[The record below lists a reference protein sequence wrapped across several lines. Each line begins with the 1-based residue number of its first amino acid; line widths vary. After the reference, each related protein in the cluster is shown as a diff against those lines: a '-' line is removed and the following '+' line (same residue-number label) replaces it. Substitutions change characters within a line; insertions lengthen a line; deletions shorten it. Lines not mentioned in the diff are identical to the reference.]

1 MEHIRQ
7 RNREKRQRYRVR
19 YYKRSVLSICGV
31 IILLTVVLAIGS
43 VSLQAKNKSYKAHE
57 KELEAQL
64 KEERTRTEEIEDL
77 EKYVGTDEY
86 IEDVAK
92 EKLRLINPN
101 EILFQ
106 AE

>member
-1 MEHIRQ
+1 MGSIKQ
-7 RNREKRQRYRVR
+7 KNRDKRQRRRVQ
-19 YYKRSVLSICGV
+19 YHKRSVLLICGV
-31 IILLTVVLAIGS
+31 LVLLAVVLSIGS
-43 VSLQAKNKSYKAHE
+43 VSLHAKNKKYMAYEAELKVQLE
-57 KELEAQL
+57 KEKA
-64 KEERTRTEEIEDL
+64 RTEEIEDL

-101 EILFQ
+101 EILFR